1 MIVDVNADNFS
12 EIMEKSYENVVV
24 IDFWAAWCGPC
35 RALKPI
41 LEKLANEFGFILAKV
56 NTDEN
61 PDIAQEFGVHGI
73 PDVRIVKDGKV
84 VDKFVG
90 ALPESQVRQIIG
102 KYVKSKADEY
112 IQQANSLIKSG
123 DLQSAYQLY
132 KRAISEYPQNRK
144 LHLEA
149 SKIMIKLNRLDE
161 ALELLNSIKEYEKEY
176 FSKAQAIKALVEFK
190 RECMK
195 DNLQTD
201 LDMLYSQASCY
212 ALEEN
217 YEEALKL
224 FLEVVKKD
232 RNFKDDGG
240 RRSMVAI
247 FNLLGEDH
255 PLTKEYRKK
264 LAMWLY

>member
-1 MIVDVNADNFS
+1 MIVDVNAENFS
-12 EIMEKSYENVVV
+12 EILEKSYENVVV

-41 LEKLANEFGFILAKV
+41 LEKLANEYGFILAKV

-73 PDVRIVKDGKV
+73 PDVRIIKDGKV

-112 IQQANSLIKSG
+112 IIQANNLVKNG
-123 DLQSAYQLY
+123 DLQSAYDLY
-132 KRAISEYPQNRK
+132 KKALSEYPQNRK
-144 LHLEA
+144 LALEA
-149 SKIMIKLNRLDE
+149 AKVMIKLDRFDE
-161 ALELLNSIKEYEKEY
+161 ALDLLNSIKEYEKEY
-176 FSKAQAIKALVEFK
+176 FTKAQSLKALIDFK
-190 RECMK
+190 KECIK
-195 DNLQTD
+195 DKFEND
-201 LDMLYSQASCY
+201 LEMLYSQASCY
-212 ALEEN
+212 VLEEN

-224 FLEVVKKD
+224 FLEIVKKD
-232 RNFKDDGG
+232 RNFKDDGA
-240 RRSMVAI
+240 RKSMIAI
-247 FNLLGEDH
+247 FNLLGEDN

>member
-12 EIMEKSYENVVV
+12 EIFEKSYDNLVV

-35 RALKPI
+35 RALKPV
-41 LEKLANEFGFILAKV
+41 LEKLAGEYGFILAKV
-56 NTDEN
+56 NTDQN
-61 PDIAQEFGVHGI
+61 PDIAQEFGVSGI
-73 PDVRIVKDGKV
+73 PDVRIIKDGKV

-90 ALPESQVRQIIG
+90 ALPESQVRKIIE
-102 KYVKSKADEY
+102 KYIKSKADEY
-112 IQQANSLIKSG
+112 ITEANNLIKAG
-123 DLQSAYQLY
+123 DLQSAYNLY

-144 LHLEA
+144 LSLEA
-149 SKIMIKLNRLDE
+149 AKVMVKLNRLDE
-161 ALELLNSIKEYEKEY
+161 ALDLLNSIKEYEKEY
-176 FSKAQAIKALVEFK
+176 FSKAQALKAMIDFK
-190 RECMK
+190 KECMK
-195 DNLQTD
+195 DNFQND
-201 LDMLYSQASCY
+201 LEMLYSQASCY

-224 FLEVVKKD
+224 FLEIVKKD
-232 RNFKDDGG
+232 RNFKDDGA

-247 FNLLGEDH
+247 FALIGEDH